1 MLLPARRLP
10 LLVLLVPIALI
21 AGRRTPPP
29 EVAANDNRT
38 PAGTLTN
45 GVLTLDLVAMVARWC
60 PEAKD
65 GPAVEVAVLAEANGP
80 PAIPSPTIRVPAGTE
95 IVATIRNTLDSTL
108 YVHGMVT
115 RPQAKAEPIVIA
127 PGEKRTIRFLAGEP
141 GTYAYSATPGVVDYD
156 VRERETMVGAFV
168 VDEPGGRTDDRIF
181 VINIWG
187 EPKDSTR
194 YRNALAINGR
204 AWPHNERIEATV
216 GDTLHWRVVNGSIRN
231 HPMHL
236 HGYYFDLL
244 ARGGVLADTA
254 LAAPALAVTEQLTA
268 FGTMRLRFVAERP
281 GNWLFHCHLAFHVVP
296 EDARL
301 DELDAHAAHSGDAG
315 KHMAGLVVG
324 IAVAPTPG
332 WRDPERLGPR
342 RVHLYVNEGARRRL
356 APRSLGYVVQRG
368 DRAPAADSVEIPG
381 SVLAL
386 TRDEPTD
393 IVVHNGLG
401 EATAVHWH
409 GIELESWSDGVAGWS
424 GQGRRLAPPIAPA
437 DSFVARLTLPRAGTF
452 IYHTHMNDIE
462 QLTSGLYG
470 AIVVTEPG
478 QPFDART
485 DHVFVAGWDGTAD
498 DGQRRIVNG
507 GKGELEPPIETR
519 VGVAHRLRFV
529 NIGPADMVGWEIQGA
544 DSTVARWTPLAKDGA
559 DLPAA
564 RRIEGRAFRVIAVG
578 ETFDAEFVPPEPG
591 EYRLLALGEPLGRRF
606 LNYQRRFIVRP

>member
-1 MLLPARRLP
+1 LLPPTRWLTLLALLLPVTLNGARRE
-10 LLVLLVPIALI
+10 
-21 AGRRTPPP
+21 PPQV
-29 EVAANDNRT
+29 EANNNRT
-38 PAGTLTN
+38 AAGVLTN
-45 GVLTLDLVAMVARWC
+45 GVLTLDLVAKVARWN

-65 GPAVEVAVLAEANGP
+65 GPAVEVAALAEENGP
-80 PAIPSPTIRVPAGTE
+80 PVIPSPTIRVPVGTE

-108 YVHGMVT
+108 YVHGLVT
-115 RPQAKAEPIVIA
+115 RPQAKAEPVAIA
-127 PGEKRTIRFLAGEP
+127 PGEKHTIRFLAGEA
-141 GTYAYSATPGVVDYD
+141 GTYVYAASPGVVDYD

-187 EPKDSTR
+187 EPKDSTA

-204 AWPHNERIEATV
+204 AWPHNERIEAEV
-216 GDTLHWRVVNGSIRN
+216 GDTLRWRVINGSIRD

-236 HGYYFDLL
+236 HGFYFELL
-244 ARGGVLADTA
+244 SRGGLLADTA
-254 LAAPALAVTEQLTA
+254 LAAPALAVTEQLRA
-268 FGTMRLRFVAERP
+268 FSTMRLRFVAERP

-301 DELDAHAAHSGDAG
+301 DETDAHAAHSADAG

-324 IAVAPTPG
+324 IAVAPTPA
-332 WRDPERLGPR
+332 WRDAERLRPR
-342 RVHLYVNEGARRRL
+342 RMHLYVSEGARRRL
-356 APRSLGYVVQRG
+356 APRSLGFVVQQG
-368 DRAPAADSVEIPG
+368 DRAPAADSVEVPG
-381 SVLAL
+381 SVLVL
-386 TRDEPTD
+386 TRGQATD
-393 IVVHNGLG
+393 IVVHNRLR

-478 QPFDART
+478 QSFDPRT
-485 DHVFVAGWDGTAD
+485 DHVFVAGWDGTE
-498 DGQRRIVNG
+498 DGGEGRIVNG
-507 GKGELEPPIETR
+507 GKGEAEPPIETH

-529 NIGPADMVGWEIQGA
+529 NIGPADNVGWEVQRE
-544 DSTVARWTPLAKDGA
+544 DSTVVLWTPLAKDGA

-564 RRIEGRAFRVIAVG
+564 RRSEGRAFRVIAVG
-578 ETFDAEFVPPEPG
+578 ETFDAEFVPREPG
-591 EYRLLALGEPLGRRF
+591 EYRLLALGQPLGQRF